1 MDRPF
6 ANRIPASTRKRADST
21 SGALADERLTA
32 THQRAIAA
40 RTRMRHTRIMATVLV
55 FLLGVGNFA
64 LHGAVTAAHRPLFAD
79 LAPDVLSTIRAASI
93 GLEFALLCGALY
105 AAETALEPWLWA
117 YAGYSLFN
125 IVAAWVLIA
134 GRL

>member
-1 MDRPF
+1 MHRRF
-6 ANRIPASTRKRADST
+6 RNRIPASTERRADST
-21 SGALADERLTA
+21 SGALADERLTPL
-32 THQRAIAA
+32 HQRAIAP
-40 RTRMRHTRIMATVLV
+40 RTRMRHTRPMATVLI

-64 LHGAVTAAHRPLFAD
+64 LHRAVTAAHRPLFAAI
-79 LAPDVLSTIRAASI
+79 APDVLSTIRAASM

-125 IVAAWVLIA
+125 IVAAWALIA
-134 GRL
+134 GKL